1 VFKHL
6 LKVVDHLLILIVPY
20 HLVLVKFAAG
30 RFLTRLAT
38 APPHL
43 ARPLGLVR
51 TTRPVEVVGVFV
63 VTPAVLAHFRL
74 TAVVIAPLPQLES
87 RDLAQHLLPFIQ

>member
-1 VFKHL
+1 MFKHL
-6 LKVVDHLLILIVPY
+6 LKAVDHLLILIVPN
-20 HLVLVKFAAG
+20 HLVLVKLAAR

-38 APPHL
+38 TPPHL

-51 TTRPVEVVGVFV
+51 TTRPVEVFRVFV

-74 TAVVIAPLPQLES
+74 TAIIVTPLPQL
-87 RDLAQHLLPFIQ
+87 